1 MSLRDVQLA
10 DMGHGVHYRAGVFDG
25 AISISAVQW
34 LCNADKKGHSPPK
47 RLYQF
52 FKTLYSTLRH
62 GARAV
67 LQVNNFFNRAADPK
81 EHQLILSDRSS
92 LIRPQKEVNIDAKF
106 TF

>member
-10 DMGHGVHYRAGVFDG
+10 DMGQGVHYRAGVFDG

-67 LQVNNFFNRAADPK
+67 LQVNNFFIIKTNRAADPN
-81 EHQLILSDRSS
+81 EHQLILPEIFFNSS
-92 LIRPQKEVNIDAKF
+92 SKEGQH
-106 TF
+106 

>member
-1 MSLRDVQLA
+1 
-10 DMGHGVHYRAGVFDG
+10 MGQGVHYRAGVFDG

-67 LQVNNFFNRAADPK
+67 LQVNNFFNRAADSK
-81 EHQLILSDRSS
+81 ANFVGQIFFNSS
-92 LIRPQKEVNIDAKF
+92 SKGGQH
-106 TF
+106 